1 MSIAEQVVVSS
12 DELWSIVGDVWESI
26 LGQPARQVDHAFNLD
41 AAMTSAVTI
50 TGDWNGVVTFT
61 CPEAAGEAI
70 ARAMLALG
78 PEDDASDEDVVD
90 ALGEIVNVVGG
101 QVKSLCAGDNHLGLP
116 LVSHGMVLPHAQP
129 CCRIG
134 VEWAGHV
141 ARVAVWRSTATA
153 VGSMEGEAR

>member
-1 MSIAEQVVVSS
+1 MTTVQDVHVSGS
-12 DELWSIVGDVWESI
+12 DLWSIVTEVWESI
-26 LGQPARQVDHAFNLD
+26 LGQPVAQVDHAFNLD
-41 AAMTSAVTI
+41 EALTSAVTI
-50 TGDWNGVVTFT
+50 SGDWDGVVTFT
-61 CPEAAGEAI
+61 CPQAAAAAI

-78 PEDDASDEDVVD
+78 PDDDLTDEDVVD
-90 ALGEIVNVVGG
+90 ALGEVVNVVGG
-101 QVKSLCAGDNHLGLP
+101 QVKSLCAGENHLGLP

-153 VGSMEGEAR
+153 VDSVDGEAR